1 MKIKII
7 SNNKVLCN
15 VGEYYLSYRSGNL
28 YFQKNFEE
36 KAKKFFTLPLSNLKK
51 ILIKV
56 RILERLFRL
65 EPRIAIALNDKEF
78 LLSYQGK
85 ILKLDLKGNVTQEH
99 LFRKGMN
106 NPLSFCLYEGNIYY
120 GEYFGNKY
128 KEQVNIYQRNLNGEW
143 KKVYSFLEKEI
154 MHIHQICY
162 DKFRECFWILT
173 GDSDEESG
181 IWKADLNFN
190 KVESIF
196 RGKQKYRSCFI
207 MPNKEGIAFV
217 TDTPLEDNGIYYS
230 TENKSGEWS
239 IPERIYNMPGPCIYG
254 TKTDNN
260 YLMVTSV
267 EPDSSLSPIRYK
279 FTKKLGKGVKD
290 RYTYIIYGNSEKGYK
305 KIAKFKKDLYKMWL
319 FQFGNCQIPNI
330 IINSKYYNKNRDFI
344 YLTPIA
350 LKKFDGK
357 TLSISLK

>member
-15 VGEYYLSYRSGNL
+15 VGEYYISYRSGNL
-28 YFQKNFEE
+28 YFQKSFEE

-51 ILIKV
+51 VLIKI

-65 EPRIAIALNDKEF
+65 EPRIAIAINDKEF

-85 ILKLDLKGNVTQEH
+85 ILKLDLEGNSIQEH
-99 LFRKGMN
+99 LFRAGMN
-106 NPLSFCLYEGNIYY
+106 NPLSFCRCNGNILY
-120 GEYFGNKY
+120 GDYFGNKF

-143 KKVYSFLEKEI
+143 KKVYSFLKKEI

-190 KVESIF
+190 KVENIF

-207 MPNKEGIAFV
+207 MPSKEGITFV

-230 TENKSGEWS
+230 KENENGEWS
-239 IPERIYNMPGPCIYG
+239 IPKKIYNMPGPCIYG
-254 TKTDNN
+254 AKTLDNN
-260 YLMVTSV
+260 YLMATSV
-267 EPDSSLSPIRYK
+267 EPDSSLPFTRYI
-279 FTKKLGKGVKD
+279 FTKNLGKGVKN
-290 RYTYIIYGNSEKGYK
+290 RYTHIIYGNSKEGYK
-305 KIAKFKKDLYKMWL
+305 EITRFKKDFYKMWL

-330 IINSKYYNKNRDFI
+330 IIKNRDFI